1 LHRPVGNRVDHRAD
15 IRAERGEVITGFRRV
30 TSSVASDL
38 HHDCPASEQR
48 HDFDVV
54 VGDIGH
60 AGDED
65 DRPAPIGAISVEVM
79 DAGLAV
85 FGEA

>member
-1 LHRPVGNRVDHRAD
+1 MSSHGRQ
-15 IRAERGEVITGFRRV
+15 AERGEVITAFRRV
-30 TSSVASDL
+30 ASSVASNL
-38 HHDCPASEQR
+38 HHDCPAPEQR

-54 VGDIGH
+54 GGDIGH

-65 DRPAPIGAISVEVM
+65 DRRPPIGATGVEVV